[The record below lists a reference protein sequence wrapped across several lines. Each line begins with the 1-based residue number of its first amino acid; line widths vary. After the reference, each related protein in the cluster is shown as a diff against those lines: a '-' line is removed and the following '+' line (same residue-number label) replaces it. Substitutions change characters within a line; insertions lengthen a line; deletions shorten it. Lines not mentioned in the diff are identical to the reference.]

1 MIFCTCIGMKR
12 NVKSSKDLGNNYV
25 PFVADTGATISF
37 VPYAPVS
44 STFHRPEYMF
54 ALLI

>member
-1 MIFCTCIGMKR
+1 MKR